1 MTRRTAWVTPL
12 RACLASRHFWDIV
25 DEYVWDDEADRRLR
39 EICNVARTNDII
51 VFSIAFQAPARG
63 QAVMRHCATTD
74 AHYYEVQSAD
84 ISDAFTSI
92 ARTINQL
99 RLVQ

>member
-1 MTRRTAWVTPL
+1 
-12 RACLASRHFWDIV
+12 
-25 DEYVWDDEADRRLR
+25 
-39 EICNVARTNDII
+39 
-51 VFSIAFQAPARG
+51 
-63 QAVMRHCATTD
+63 MRHCATTD

-92 ARTINQL
+92 AHTINQL